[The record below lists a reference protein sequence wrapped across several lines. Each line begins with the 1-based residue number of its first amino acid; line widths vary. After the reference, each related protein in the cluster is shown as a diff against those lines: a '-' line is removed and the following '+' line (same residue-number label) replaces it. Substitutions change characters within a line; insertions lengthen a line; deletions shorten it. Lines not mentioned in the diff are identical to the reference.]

1 MSKTNSDDVSLT
13 NQVRAYHRSFY
24 RPDNLAL
31 IVVGQV
37 EADQLFE
44 ALSPLEEKIISK
56 VSLSG
61 SEFLHFTVKCPYYPP
76 YLPLLLPFLSLP
88 SPFLLPPFSPT
99 LSIPSSLS
107 SSRPPPPPQGSL
119 PPMERPWQSPVPP
132 LERSVYEKIQFP
144 TDEEA
149 DGITRIAWRGPR
161 AQVNVSPSF
170 HVICYKLHELAKPED
185 SKWMTARHT
194 VYKPHSQDLVF
205 SPGMR
210 LSSIMLAAGSTC
222 VHGDGC
228 TVELPN

>member
-1 MSKTNSDDVSLT
+1 M
-13 NQVRAYHRSFY
+13 
-24 RPDNLAL
+24 
-31 IVVGQV
+31 
-37 EADQLFE
+37 
-44 ALSPLEEKIISK
+44 
-56 VSLSG
+56 
-61 SEFLHFTVKCPYYPP
+61 
-76 YLPLLLPFLSLP
+76 
-88 SPFLLPPFSPT
+88 
-99 LSIPSSLS
+99 
-107 SSRPPPPPQGSL
+107 
-119 PPMERPWQSPVPP
+119 
-132 LERSVYEKIQFP
+132 YEKIQFP